1 MGLKSLIAVAQG
13 KNAESVSFEDKF
25 LKNYEEA
32 VKAKELEERQVAP
45 SEYIRPSSMY
55 GCERMLFFQR
65 VHGGSQNGEQSE
77 VNLIEICQSGTDR
90 HLDIQHIAER
100 MEGVECLDLEEMV
113 KEAQAK
119 GIKTEFVG
127 WNEDHTEGRCK
138 NDELS
143 IYFQPDG
150 VIRFNGKDVIL
161 EIKTESTYQFSN
173 RYEPKADHKWQAT
186 CYGMGLGIDYILF
199 FYEDRNFCK
208 KKPYL
213 WKITDEMKQAV
224 LNKIRTVNNACK
236 TGIPPEKDDSKCTY
250 CRYKNEC
257 ALVDAGKWVHPN
269 PPEKPKTAQKDTNR
283 KKANKSTGKK
293 KKAST
298 GQNTALRAV
307 CGNCEH
313 CGRELGAYY
322 CGIDR
327 EGSMYVDRRKKC
339 KFTPSRFSGVAIR
352 FKLFG
357 LETKCIIK
365 ERKMEKAIKELVRVL
380 SVPIH
385 VNTGREVDV
394 LNLKVEFSRNV
405 PNNLTEIVDTVTKL
419 DGKVDK
425 ETLLSLLPFIDNPK
439 EVLEKL
445 EADKERDRQ
454 NTDPYSTQNIT
465 EDSNYLF
472 PNLNAQNSRQEAL
485 NAQGATIPQ
494 PEQ

>member
-32 VKAKELEERQVAP
+32 VKAKELEERQIAP

-90 HLDIQHIAER
+90 HLDIQHIVER

-269 PPEKPKTAQKDTNR
+269 PPEKPQTAQKDTNR

-293 KKAST
+293 KKAFT

-313 CGRELGAYY
+313 CGGELGAYY
-322 CGIDR
+322 CSIDKD
-327 EGSMYVDRRKKC
+327 GSMYVDRRKKC
-339 KFTPSRFSGVAIR
+339 KFTPSRFKG
-352 FKLFG
+352 G
-357 LETKCIIK
+357 Q
-365 ERKMEKAIKELVRVL
+365 
-380 SVPIH
+380 
-385 VNTGREVDV
+385 
-394 LNLKVEFSRNV
+394 
-405 PNNLTEIVDTVTKL
+405 
-419 DGKVDK
+419 DGK
-425 ETLLSLLPFIDNPK
+425 
-439 EVLEKL
+439 
-445 EADKERDRQ
+445 
-454 NTDPYSTQNIT
+454 
-465 EDSNYLF
+465 
-472 PNLNAQNSRQEAL
+472 
-485 NAQGATIPQ
+485 
-494 PEQ
+494 

>member
-1 MGLKSLIAVAQG
+1 
-13 KNAESVSFEDKF
+13 
-25 LKNYEEA
+25 
-32 VKAKELEERQVAP
+32 
-45 SEYIRPSSMY
+45 
-55 GCERMLFFQR
+55 
-65 VHGGSQNGEQSE
+65 
-77 VNLIEICQSGTDR
+77 
-90 HLDIQHIAER
+90 

-283 KKANKSTGKK
+283 KKVNKSTGKK

-322 CGIDR
+322 CSIDKD
-327 EGSMYVDRRKKC
+327 GSMYVDRRKKC
-339 KFTPSRFSGVAIR
+339 KFTPSRFKGVQ
-352 FKLFG
+352 
-357 LETKCIIK
+357 
-365 ERKMEKAIKELVRVL
+365 
-380 SVPIH
+380 
-385 VNTGREVDV
+385 
-394 LNLKVEFSRNV
+394 
-405 PNNLTEIVDTVTKL
+405 
-419 DGKVDK
+419 DGK
-425 ETLLSLLPFIDNPK
+425 
-439 EVLEKL
+439 
-445 EADKERDRQ
+445 
-454 NTDPYSTQNIT
+454 
-465 EDSNYLF
+465 
-472 PNLNAQNSRQEAL
+472 
-485 NAQGATIPQ
+485 
-494 PEQ
+494 